1 MTLRADGLFGGTASK
16 RRGGG
21 SLRGSKGSPSAGEGR
36 VPVSDTILGRPIGL
50 SLEMPGHPKPRRR
63 CRAVPAA
70 LVLISTLIV
79 VPLDMSLAG
88 AADDRGLAI
97 MEEQREI
104 NSGYRDELLVCRMI
118 LVNAKGDR
126 SERSLE
132 FRTLEGLDAGDK
144 TLLVF
149 KDPPDVRGTTLLTHE
164 NRVGDDD
171 QWLYLPAL
179 RRARRIASSNR
190 SSSFVGSELS
200 YEDLAPNEVTKHQYK
215 YLREEA
221 VDGVPVWVIESTPRF
236 KESGYSRRELFVRKD
251 NHQMAR
257 ANFYDRKGQLLKV
270 ARWDGWWRVA
280 AKRWRA
286 RSLRVENVQTGK
298 STILEVLDVK
308 IGNGYSP
315 GDFSARAL
323 EG

>member
-1 MTLRADGLFGGTASK
+1 
-16 RRGGG
+16 
-21 SLRGSKGSPSAGEGR
+21 
-36 VPVSDTILGRPIGL
+36 
-50 SLEMPGHPKPRRR
+50 
-63 CRAVPAA
+63 
-70 LVLISTLIV
+70 
-79 VPLDMSLAG
+79 
-88 AADDRGLAI
+88 

-190 SSSFVGSELS
+190 SNSFVGSELS
-200 YEDLAPNEVTKHQYK
+200 YEDLAPNEVTKHQYR
-215 YLREEA
+215 YLREDTVE
-221 VDGVPVWVIESTPRF
+221 GVPVWVIESTPRF

-286 RSLRVENVQTGK
+286 RSLRVQNVQTGK
-298 STILEVLDVK
+298 NTILEVLDVK